1 MQGTTGNQLTG
12 STWGHERGFGPLLAL
27 NELHQELFP
36 CPVNWNIRSLKEFGD
51 HSMFNLTDNYDLVVF
66 DHPFIG
72 EIAKNGLMLPLNEYL
87 GKDYLEDQ
95 KLNSIGNA
103 YSSYVWDGNIY
114 ALPIDVAG
122 HVSARRMDL
131 FEKYGLSIPSNW
143 DEVMA
148 LAENTKYSKGS
159 LVAIPGFSVD
169 LWCFF
174 VTLLANKGFNPY
186 SNATTFVAG
195 DQGAESLEYIKK
207 LAKLSPSDSKY
218 WNPIQTL
225 DAMSTQ
231 EEFLYCPALFGY
243 SNYSQLGFRKHLIS
257 FGELAGG
264 SNGSSGGILGG
275 AGIGVSAKTKNP
287 TEAAKVV
294 EILSSA
300 KIQAGLYVQHGG
312 QPGHRGAWKED
323 KNNSLTNN
331 FYRDTLSTL
340 DKSYLRPRFSGFVNV
355 QTLSSD
361 VIWDYVNGS
370 IGAKETINSLNSI
383 YAQAYANQNN

>member
-1 MQGTTGNQLTG
+1 MQGTTKIQLTG

-36 CPVNWNIRSLKEFGD
+36 CSVNWNIRSLKDFGD
-51 HSMFNLTDNYDLVVF
+51 HSMFNLTDNYDLVIF

-143 DEVMA
+143 DEVMV
-148 LAENTKYSKGS
+148 LAENTRYSKGS

-186 SNATTFVAG
+186 LDTTTFVTG

-231 EEFLYCPALFGY
+231 EGFLYCPALFGY
-243 SNYSQLGFRKHLIS
+243 SNYSRIGFRKHLIS

-264 SNGSSGGILGG
+264 SNGSIGGILGG
-275 AGIGVSAKTKNP
+275 AGVGVSAKTKNP
-287 TEAAKVV
+287 TEGVKVA

-312 QPGHRGAWKED
+312 QPGHRGAWMDD

-340 DKSYLRPRFSGFVNV
+340 DKSYLRPRFPGFVNV

-370 IGAKETINSLNSI
+370 IGTNETIDSLNSI

>member
-1 MQGTTGNQLTG
+1 VQGTTGIQLTG

-36 CPVNWNIRSLKEFGD
+36 CPVNWDIRSLKEFGD

-72 EIAKNGLMLPLNEYL
+72 EIAKNGLMIPLNKYL
-87 GKDYLEDQ
+87 GKDFLEDQ

-103 YSSYVWDGNIY
+103 YASYVSDGNIY

-131 FEKYGLSIPSNW
+131 FEKYGLPIPGNW

-148 LAENTKYSKGS
+148 LAANTQYSKGS

-174 VTLLANKGFNPY
+174 VTLLANKGLDPY
-186 SNATTFVAG
+186 SNATTFVTA
-195 DQGAESLEYIKK
+195 DVGAESLEYIKK

-225 DAMSTQ
+225 DAMSTK
-231 EEFLYCPALFGY
+231 EDFIYCPALFGY
-243 SNYSQLGFRKHLIS
+243 SNYSQLDFRKYLIS
-257 FGELAGG
+257 FGELPGG
-264 SNGSSGGILGG
+264 PNGSSGGILGG
-275 AGIGVSAKTKNP
+275 AGIGVSAKTKYP
-287 TEAAKVV
+287 TEAVKVAEV
-294 EILSSA
+294 LSSA

-312 QPGHRGAWKED
+312 QPGHRTAWNED
-323 KNNSLTNN
+323 RNNLLTSN
-331 FYRDTLSTL
+331 FYRNTLSTL

-370 IGAKETINSLNSI
+370 VGAKETINALNLI

>member
-1 MQGTTGNQLTG
+1 
-12 STWGHERGFGPLLAL
+12 
-27 NELHQELFP
+27 
-36 CPVNWNIRSLKEFGD
+36 
-51 HSMFNLTDNYDLVVF
+51 
-66 DHPFIG
+66 
-72 EIAKNGLMLPLNEYL
+72 
-87 GKDYLEDQ
+87 
-95 KLNSIGNA
+95 
-103 YSSYVWDGNIY
+103 
-114 ALPIDVAG
+114 
-122 HVSARRMDL
+122 
-131 FEKYGLSIPSNW
+131 
-143 DEVMA
+143 MA

-186 SNATTFVAG
+186 SNATTFVTG

-287 TEAAKVV
+287 TEAVKVA

-300 KIQAGLYVQHGG
+300 KIQASLYVQHGG
-312 QPGHRGAWKED
+312 QPGHRGAWNED

>member
-87 GKDYLEDQ
+87 GKDYLENQ

-143 DEVMA
+143 
-148 LAENTKYSKGS
+148 
-159 LVAIPGFSVD
+159 
-169 LWCFF
+169 
-174 VTLLANKGFNPY
+174 NK
-186 SNATTFVAG
+186 
-195 DQGAESLEYIKK
+195 I
-207 LAKLSPSDSKY
+207 
-218 WNPIQTL
+218 
-225 DAMSTQ
+225 
-231 EEFLYCPALFGY
+231 
-243 SNYSQLGFRKHLIS
+243 RK
-257 FGELAGG
+257 
-264 SNGSSGGILGG
+264 
-275 AGIGVSAKTKNP
+275 
-287 TEAAKVV
+287 
-294 EILSSA
+294 
-300 KIQAGLYVQHGG
+300 
-312 QPGHRGAWKED
+312 
-323 KNNSLTNN
+323 
-331 FYRDTLSTL
+331 
-340 DKSYLRPRFSGFVNV
+340 
-355 QTLSSD
+355 
-361 VIWDYVNGS
+361 
-370 IGAKETINSLNSI
+370 
-383 YAQAYANQNN
+383 